1 MTIQRGSCREW
12 HPLASEWQ
20 KVTPKAIIGRRMI
33 GGNAFRDQRIIG
45 GSGIGCSLI
54 NQPPKVFPW
63 ICNLIIDVDCVHEVR
78 TQVYSATTQKRRP
91 AGYQPAAVSPGN
103 REGWVSFRAHLT
115 IDPISPL
122 RLLRICGTSLVL
134 LLSQWQMIAH
144 PVDVFT
150 LPTAPPTSSKARQLP
165 PATWL
170 NHWSQAAVSARD
182 TQPATRG
189 TLPTPETLTPL
200 TSWVYSTIKLAS

>member
-1 MTIQRGSCREW
+1 
-12 HPLASEWQ
+12 
-20 KVTPKAIIGRRMI
+20 MI

-78 TQVYSATTQKRRP
+78 TQVYSTTTQKRRP

-115 IDPISPL
+115 IDPISPP

-170 NHWSQAAVSARD
+170 NHWSQQRC
-182 TQPATRG
+182 QRG
-189 TLPTPETLTPL
+189 TRNLRREGRYLTPETLTPL
-200 TSWVYSTIKLAS
+200 TSWVYSTIKLAI